1 MSASPPLPS
10 DPAAPGPSA
19 SPAKAADAAGDRRAQ
34 RRVAAWLFTICLL
47 VFAMIVLGGVTRL
60 THSGLSITEWE
71 PFIGTVPPLSDADW
85 QRQFEKY
92 QLTPEFK
99 LRNFDMTVDDF
110 KPIFWMEY
118 AHRLLG
124 RVIGLAYLLPLLYFF
139 ATRQVPR
146 GMGGWLIALFFLG
159 GLQGAVGWFMV
170 ASGLVDD
177 PRVSQYR
184 LTLHLSLAFLIFACA
199 LWLALS
205 LSRAPHRGPARE
217 AAGLPKA
224 LAYGVVGLVAMMVLT
239 GGFVAGI
246 RAGLAYNTFPLM
258 NGHFVPPEIF
268 MLEPWWANLFNNMA
282 TVQFNHRL
290 FAWLLIFTVPVL
302 WWVVRRRVDDPA
314 ARVASTLLVAWLG
327 VQVGL
332 GIAAVLLR
340 IPVAVAAS
348 HQGGAVVFLALALWT
363 AFELRRLCGPA
374 GPNRVRAEPG
384 R

>member
-1 MSASPPLPS
+1 MSAPSPIS
-10 DPAAPGPSA
+10 TATNPAASRDSAPSA
-19 SPAKAADAAGDRRAQ
+19 ATELARETRVR
-34 RRVAAWLFTICLL
+34 RRVAVWLFSVCAL
-47 VFAMIVLGGVTRL
+47 VFAIIVLGGVTRL

-85 QRQFEKY
+85 QAQFEKY

-99 LRNFDMTVDDF
+99 LRNFDMTVADF

-124 RVIGLAYLLPLLYFF
+124 RVIGLVYLLPLLYFF
-139 ATRQVPR
+139 VTRQVPQ
-146 GMGGWLIALFFLG
+146 GKGGWLIGLFLLG

-184 LTLHLSLAFLIFACA
+184 LTLHLSLAFLIFAAAFWIA
-199 LWLALS
+199 LTLVRPAS
-205 LSRAPHRGPARE
+205 GGAPRRA
-217 AAGLPKA
+217 AAAPRR
-224 LAYGVVGLVAMMVLT
+224 LAYAVVALVAMMVLT

-258 NGHFVPPEIF
+258 NGHLVPPEIL
-268 MLEPWWANLFNNMA
+268 MLDPWWANLFTNMA

-290 FAWLLIFTVPVL
+290 FAWLLMLVVPTL
-302 WWVVRRRVDDPA
+302 WWLVWRRVTAPA
-314 ARVASTLLVAWLG
+314 PRLAVSLLLGWLAVQVSLG
-327 VQVGL
+327 V
-332 GIAAVLLR
+332 ATVLLR
-340 IPVAVAAS
+340 VPMPVAAA

-363 AFELRRLCGPA
+363 AFELRRISLPA
-374 GPNRVRAEPG
+374 ENRT
-384 R
+384 

>member
-10 DPAAPGPSA
+10 DPAAPTPSA
-19 SPAKAADAAGDRRAQ
+19 SPVSAGDAAGDRRAQ
-34 RRVAAWLFTICLL
+34 LRVAAWLFTICLL

-71 PFIGTVPPLSDADW
+71 PFIGTVPPLSEADW

-92 QLTPEFK
+92 RLTPEFK
-99 LRNFDMTVDDF
+99 LRNFDMTVEDF

-124 RVIGLAYLLPLLYFF
+124 RVIGLAYLLPMLYFF

-146 GMGGWLIALFFLG
+146 GMGGWLIALFLLG

-205 LSRAPHRGPARE
+205 LSRPLPRGPARV
-217 AAGLPKA
+217 AARLPAA
-224 LAYGVVGLVAMMVLT
+224 LAYAVVGLVAMMVLT

-268 MLEPWWANLFNNMA
+268 LLDPWWANLFNNMA

-302 WWVVRRRVDDPA
+302 WWLVRRRADDTA
-314 ARVASTLLVAWLG
+314 ARLASTLLLAWLG
-327 VQVGL
+327 VQVSL
-332 GIAAVLLR
+332 GVAAVLLR

-363 AFELRRLCGPA
+363 AFELRRLSRPA
-374 GPNRVRAEPG
+374 QGA
-384 R
+384 

>member
-10 DPAAPGPSA
+10 DPAAPAAAA
-19 SPAKAADAAGDRRAQ
+19 SPVSVASAPEEHRAR

-85 QRQFEKY
+85 QAQFEKY
-92 QLTPEFK
+92 QLTPEFR
-99 LRNFDMTVDDF
+99 LRNFDMTIEDF

-146 GMGGWLIALFFLG
+146 GMGGWLVALFLLG

-184 LTLHLSLAFLIFACA
+184 LTLHLSLAFLILAAA

-205 LSRAPHRGPARE
+205 LARPPYRGPVREDAR
-217 AAGLPKA
+217 LPKRV
-224 LAYGVVGLVAMMVLT
+224 AYAVVGLVAMMVLT

-268 MLEPWWANLFNNMA
+268 MLEPWWSNLFNNMA

-302 WWVVRRRVDDPA
+302 WWLVRRRVDNGA
-314 ARVASTLLVAWLG
+314 VRLASTLLLAWLG

-348 HQGGAVVFLALALWT
+348 HQGGAAVFLALALWT
-363 AFELRRLCGPA
+363 AFELRRVSSVSSDGSR
-374 GPNRVRAEPG
+374 G
-384 R
+384 

>member
-1 MSASPPLPS
+1 MSATSSPSARSAPASLAPPLEARS
-10 DPAAPGPSA
+10 
-19 SPAKAADAAGDRRAQ
+19 R
-34 RRVAAWLFTICLL
+34 RRVAGWLFAVSFL

-85 QRQFEKY
+85 QVQFEKY

-99 LRNFDMTVDDF
+99 LRNFDMTVEDF

-124 RVIGLAYLLPLLYFF
+124 RVIGLAYFLPLVWFF
-139 ATRQVPR
+139 VTRQVPR
-146 GMGGWLIALFFLG
+146 GTGGWLIALFVLG
-159 GLQGAVGWFMV
+159 GLQGALGWYMV

-184 LTLHLSLAFLIFACA
+184 LTAHLSLAFLIFAAAFWMA
-199 LWLALS
+199 LGLARS
-205 LSRAPHRGPARE
+205 PHRGAARPE
-217 AAGLPKA
+217 AAAPRV
-224 LAYGVVGLVAMMVLT
+224 LAYAVVGLVALMVVT

-258 NGHFVPPEIF
+258 NGHLMPPEIF
-268 MLEPWWANLFNNMA
+268 MLEPWWLNLFNNMA

-302 WWVVRRRVDDPA
+302 WWLVRRRVSEPA
-314 ARVASTLLVAWLG
+314 ARLASSLLLAWLA

-332 GIAAVLLR
+332 GIATVLLR
-340 IPVAVAAS
+340 LPLPIAAS

-363 AFELRRLCGPA
+363 AFELRRLGGA
-374 GPNRVRAEPG
+374 GGERVTSLPRA
-384 R
+384 

>member
-1 MSASPPLPS
+1 MSAYSSLPS
-10 DPAAPGPSA
+10 AAGSGRAP
-19 SPAKAADAAGDRRAQ
+19 ADAAREQRAR
-34 RRVAAWLFTICLL
+34 RRVAAWLYAVCALL
-47 VFAMIVLGGVTRL
+47 FFMVVLGGVTRL

-85 QRQFEKY
+85 RLQFEKY

-99 LRNFDMTVDDF
+99 LRNFDMTVEDF

-124 RVIGLAYLLPLLYFF
+124 RVIGLAYLLPMVYFF
-139 ATRQVPR
+139 VTRQVPR
-146 GMGGWLIALFFLG
+146 GMGGPLVGLFVLG
-159 GLQGAVGWFMV
+159 ALQGAVGWFMV

-184 LTLHLSLAFLIFACA
+184 LTLHLSLAFVIFAAA
-199 LWLALS
+199 LWLALT
-205 LSRAPHRGPARE
+205 LSRPARPGPPP
-217 AAGLPKA
+217 AGPRLPRR
-224 LAYGVVGLVAMMVLT
+224 LAYLVVGLVAMMVVT

-258 NGHFVPPEIF
+258 NGHFVPPEIL

-290 FAWLLIFTVPVL
+290 FAWLLIFCVPAL
-302 WWVVRRRVDDPA
+302 WWTVRRQVDDRT
-314 ARVASTLLVAWLG
+314 ARLASTLLLAWLA

-332 GIAAVLLR
+332 GVAAVLLR
-340 IPVAVAAS
+340 IPVPVAAA

-363 AFELRRLCGPA
+363 AFELK
-374 GPNRVRAEPG
+374 RASTAAAA